1 VKKPSA
7 KPPPKASKAAPTPD
21 REPGFAT
28 RAIHAGLEPD
38 PTTGAVMTPVYLT
51 STYVQAEPGV
61 HKGYDYS
68 RTANPTRSALQ
79 KNLAALEGGA
89 ESVAFAS
96 GLAATHAVLS
106 LLSAGDRIVVG
117 HDVYGGT
124 YRLLDKVLR
133 RWGLRFAVVDT
144 TDLDALRRALAE
156 PTKLVWFESPTN
168 PLLDV
173 SDVAAVCAAARA
185 AGALAVVDNTF
196 ATPYLQ
202 NPLALGADLVVHST
216 TKYLGGH
223 SDVVGGA
230 VVTRDAPTAERLRF
244 LQNAIGAVPGPL
256 DCFLVLRGIK
266 TLALRMER
274 HCDGAERV
282 AAWLGAH
289 PRVRRVFYPGRP
301 DHPGHEVAKRQM
313 RRFGGMVSVDLDG
326 DLEASRRFASSTRLF
341 ALAESLG
348 GVESLLDHPATMTH
362 GSIPREERLKSGFT
376 DGLLRLSVGL
386 EDVDDLIDDLDR
398 AFRAAFR

>member
-1 VKKPSA
+1 
-7 KPPPKASKAAPTPD
+7 
-21 REPGFAT
+21 
-28 RAIHAGLEPD
+28 
-38 PTTGAVMTPVYLT
+38 
-51 STYVQAEPGV
+51 
-61 HKGYDYS
+61 
-68 RTANPTRSALQ
+68 
-79 KNLAALEGGA
+79 
-89 ESVAFAS
+89 
-96 GLAATHAVLS
+96 
-106 LLSAGDRIVVG
+106 VVG